1 MTTVQPN
8 SEMPIAVHPDR
19 PKLRKRPLKALHHFR
34 ELLKDKEDTKQV
46 FWIFEALPRKSF
58 CDDAIR
64 FGTGERGRSIYAS
77 ESYLPDILDDHE
89 RLRGMPEGSVTHAYC
104 DFMEKERLT
113 AASLVAEGAKMGKPR
128 YNDLIQ

>member
-58 CDDAIR
+58 ATMP
-64 FGTGERGRSIYAS
+64 FGSGQAS
-77 ESYLPDILDDHE
+77 GAGPSMQASRICPIFSTI
-89 RLRGMPEGSVTHAYC
+89 MSGSVGC
-104 DFMEKERLT
+104 PKE
-113 AASLVAEGAKMGKPR
+113 A
-128 YNDLIQ
+128 